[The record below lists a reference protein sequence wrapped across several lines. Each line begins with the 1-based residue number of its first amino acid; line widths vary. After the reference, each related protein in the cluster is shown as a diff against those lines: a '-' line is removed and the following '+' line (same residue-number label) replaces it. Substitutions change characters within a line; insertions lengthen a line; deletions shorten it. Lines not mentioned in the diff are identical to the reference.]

1 MMDNIYIYTLNN
13 KYIRINDATYK
24 ISNNPDLSNIYYL
37 IIKDQP
43 EGLVDEFYYDLIE
56 DN

>member
-1 MMDNIYIYTLNN
+1 MDNIYIYTLNN